1 MSYRP
6 YAPPSPLL
14 IGYDP
19 FRDLAPDHL
28 ARLVEAVVEEAITV
42 PPDPPGPGQP
52 PFDPRLP
59 LKVLVYGYATG
70 IRSSRRLAQLCAES
84 LPYLFL
90 TRGDTPGYRTLCR
103 TRVDQSE
110 LIEQVWISLFTVA
123 GERGL
128 KRLGH
133 LVVDSTKLR
142 ADASPEAVVK
152 AAEYEALRA
161 ELARILEEAAQT
173 DDREEQEGPRGT
185 TRLGQVVEREQMRDI
200 VRRVRQQLAAAK
212 RARETVGSTPSKAD
226 RGAGQRAA
234 REAAAAHPGSV
245 PTQEPPQEAAVP
257 AAPPELPAP
266 AVKPPLAAA
275 PRRLLTRRMRQRV
288 AAGLAA
294 LEAALAEQRQH
305 LCLTDPD
312 ARMMGEGRSR
322 RVQECYSFEVA
333 VDREAGLLVVG
344 QVTQEPSDNARL
356 EPLVAAAKAHEPA
369 GVKAV
374 DGDSGFYQGGPLGRL
389 LRAGIDTCVPDS
401 STAGDL
407 HRGQPVGTVQ
417 ARTRGRVEF
426 VYEPEADCYRCPEGN
441 TLRRGKRRVAGGQ
454 KLVSYVAQRP
464 CRGCP
469 REGECLLYPEAQYRT
484 VTVGEYQPELDAARA
499 RFDDPEHRERYRHRG
514 EVVETVF
521 GFVRGTLGYTRW
533 LLRGVERVGYE
544 ARLIKLAYQLRKVQA
559 SGARG

>member
-1 MSYRP
+1 MMSYRP
-6 YAPPSPLL
+6 YPPPAPLL

-19 FRDLAPDHL
+19 FSDLPQDHL
-28 ARLVEAVVEEAITV
+28 ARFVEAVVEEAMTV
-42 PPDPPGPGQP
+42 PLDPPGPGQP
-52 PFDPRLP
+52 PFDPRLS

-70 IRSSRRLAQLCAES
+70 VRSSRRLEQLCTES

-103 TRVDQSE
+103 TRVEQSE
-110 LIEQVWISLFTVA
+110 LVEQVWISLFTVA

-152 AAEYEALRA
+152 AEEYAALRA
-161 ELARILEEAAQT
+161 ELARILAEAEQVDA
-173 DDREEQEGPRGT
+173 REEQEEPRGT
-185 TRLGQVVEREQMRDI
+185 TRLGQAVAREQMRDI
-200 VRRVRQQLAAAK
+200 VRRVRQHLAAAK
-212 RARETVGSTPSKAD
+212 RAKQAAD
-226 RGAGQRAA
+226 AGRPKAA
-234 REAAAAHPGSV
+234 RRSAQPAAGEAAAAPPGGAHPGG
-245 PTQEPPQEAAVP
+245 AAAP
-257 AAPPELPAP
+257 AAPPAAAAVAP
-266 AVKPPLAAA
+266 ALAPG
-275 PRRLLTRRMRQRV
+275 PRPRLTRRMRQRV
-288 AAGLAA
+288 AAGIAA
-294 LEAALAEQRQH
+294 LDAAIAEQRKH

-312 ARMMGEGRSR
+312 ARMMGGGRAR

-356 EPLVAAAKAHEPA
+356 EPLVAAAQAHEPA

-374 DGDSGFYQGGPLGRL
+374 DGDCGFYQGGALGRL
-389 LRAGIDTCVPDS
+389 IRAGIDLCVPDS

-417 ARTRGRVEF
+417 ALTRGRVEF
-426 VYEPEADCYRCPEGN
+426 TYDPEADCYRCPEGN
-441 TLRRGKRRVAGGQ
+441 ELRRGKSRVTAGQ
-454 KLVSYVAQRP
+454 KVVRYVAQRP

-469 REGECLLYPEAQYRT
+469 RESECLLYPEAQYRT
-484 VTVGEYQPELDAARA
+484 VTVGEYQAELDAARQ
-499 RFDDPEHRERYRHRG
+499 RFDDPTHRKRYRHRG

-521 GFVRGTLGYTRW
+521 GFVRGTLGYSRF
-533 LLRGVERVGYE
+533 LLRGLPRVGSE
-544 ARLIKLAYQLRKVQA
+544 ARLMKLAYQIRKVQA
-559 SGARG
+559 AAAG

>member
-6 YAPPSPLL
+6 YAPPAPLL

-19 FRDLAPDHL
+19 FCDLPPDHL

-42 PPDPPGPGQP
+42 PLDPPGPGQP

-70 IRSSRRLAQLCAES
+70 TRSSRRLEEWCAES
-84 LPYLFL
+84 LPYLYL

-103 TRVDQSE
+103 TRVEQSE

-152 AAEYEALRA
+152 AEEYEALRA
-161 ELARILEEAAQT
+161 ELARILDEAAKI
-173 DDREEQEGPRGT
+173 DEREEQEGPRGT

-200 VRRVRQQLAAAK
+200 VRRVRKQLAEAK
-212 RARETVGSTPSKAD
+212 RAKKAAAAPP
-226 RGAGQRAA
+226 AGERRSAPPAA
-234 REAAAAHPGSV
+234 GEAAAA
-245 PTQEPPQEAAVP
+245 
-257 AAPPELPAP
+257 
-266 AVKPPLAAA
+266 A
-275 PRRLLTRRMRQRV
+275 PRPPLTRRMRQRFK
-288 AAGLAA
+288 AGLAA
-294 LEAALAEQRQH
+294 VEAAIAEQRKH

-322 RVQECYSFEVA
+322 QVRECYSFEVA

-356 EPLVAAAKAHEPA
+356 EPLAEAANAHEPE

-374 DGDSGFYQGGPLGRL
+374 DGDSGFYQGGSLGRL
-389 LRAGIDTCVPDS
+389 IGAGIDTCVPDS
-401 STAGDL
+401 ATAGDL

-426 VYEPEADCYRCPEGN
+426 TYDPEADCYRCPEGN
-441 TLRRGKRRVAGGQ
+441 VLRRGKRRVAGGQ
-454 KLVSYVAQRP
+454 KMVSYAAERP

-469 REGECLLYPEAQYRT
+469 RESECLLYPEAEYRT
-484 VTVGEYQPELDAARA
+484 VTVGEYQPELDAARQ
-499 RFDDPEHRERYRHRG
+499 RFNDPEHRERYRHRG

-533 LLRGVERVGYE
+533 LLRGLARVGCE